1 MQRTG
6 LIYVC
11 ESLSS
16 FMLLYKCLI
25 GTNAFAGTSCVL
37 IFCETVWIQS
47 LLTARSFWNL
57 KKFQLFGDTAVSKL
71 KDATA
76 EVV

>member
-11 ESLSS
+11 ESLSN

-25 GTNAFAGTSCVL
+25 GTNAFAGTSCAL
-37 IFCETVWIQS
+37 ISSDTVWIQS
-47 LLTARSFWNL
+47 LLSEASGM
-57 KKFQLFGDTAVSKL
+57 KKKNAV
-71 KDATA
+71 
-76 EVV
+76 VW